1 MEVNKTEALTPTSG
15 GGKRSLDRQHADD
28 QEDNKSDD
36 EQPRR
41 DAFEV
46 DGELDGSI
54 SPKVQQMLSDLAAQ
68 IEPLRTDLQRSQ
80 ARERELR
87 DRIERHPYLPVLNR
101 QGLEHELAR
110 VVGHI
115 QGLGSA
121 AFACISITNAEQI
134 RQEHGRDVYEKAM
147 AHACEV
153 VGDLLSSVDIVG
165 CLGGHDLGVLLLAP
179 DDDPVGQLNAR
190 LQNAMS
196 QHLFAFRQSAI
207 TLQVAFG
214 GIRLQAGQTFAQALE
229 SADNDMKERAPH

>member
-1 MEVNKTEALTPTSG
+1 MEVNKSEAITPTSG
-15 GGKRSLDRQHADD
+15 GGKRSLGRQLADD
-28 QEDNKSDD
+28 QEGNDKPDD

-46 DGELDGSI
+46 DGKLDGSI
-54 SPKVQQMLSDLAAQ
+54 SPKVQQMLNDLAAQ
-68 IEPLRTDLQRSQ
+68 LEPLRTDLQRSQ

-134 RQEHGRDVYEKAM
+134 RREHGRDVW
-147 AHACEV
+147 V
-153 VGDLLSSVDIVG
+153 VGECREEAEAKQNRDAEINVSHITSISFVHDPMVYLMRDSVW
-165 CLGGHDLGVLLLAP
+165 
-179 DDDPVGQLNAR
+179 R
-190 LQNAMS
+190 
-196 QHLFAFRQSAI
+196 
-207 TLQVAFG
+207 
-214 GIRLQAGQTFAQALE
+214 
-229 SADNDMKERAPH
+229 